1 MWKIASRAGGVN
13 IPNAFWID
21 HMKRF
26 AEFLRESRLDEELD
40 KAPKEIYSIDL
51 AKGRLLFEGM
61 EDGSAPEFEVP
72 DGADPFEAIADAAWE
87 EAFGESITEE
97 EGDGKK
103 ETGGVKPGWGGE
115 EYVSLDF
122 PSLSSESPELL
133 SEKEDSATL
142 KGLLKSKE
150 DYAKDAKSGKFWS
163 DIARDNIQKYFVVSS
178 DTESGPEWTLGYRD
192 ISEPDGEVKPVT
204 PEQAEAIID
213 QKKTENK
220 YSSGTKIY
228 NIAPDGT
235 VLLGKVPPKDSEDP
249 EIEYVPLGKKFR
261 TKFLRELNDRV
272 SSRGRHFR
280 WIGDTGRLE
289 ANTTSWITG
298 LKPGDDRHGKLDDPR
313 DKDRFSNAAY
323 APICDPD
330 PNDPNFD
337 TPEKRDRWRREM
349 SNMVLST
356 VNTAAE
362 NKKKSGKKKD
372 SHWANLAYKDNRFYL
387 GDELLDKEG
396 LT

>member
-1 MWKIASRAGGVN
+1 
-13 IPNAFWID
+13 
-21 HMKRF
+21 MKRF
-26 AEFLRESRLDEELD
+26 VEFLRESKVERELD
-40 KAPKEIYSIDL
+40 ASPKEIYSIDL
-51 AKGRLLFEGM
+51 VKGTLVSEGM
-61 EDGSAPEFEVP
+61 EDGTTPEFEVP
-72 DGADPFEAIADAAWE
+72 EGEDPFEAIADAAWE
-87 EAFGESITEE
+87 EAFGESISEE
-97 EGDGKK
+97 EDDGNEKI
-103 ETGGVKPGWGGE
+103 GGVELGWGGTVE
-115 EYVSLDF
+115 VSLDF
-122 PSLSSESPELL
+122 PELAQESPKLL

-150 DYAKDAKSGKFWS
+150 DYTKDARSGKSWS
-163 DIARDNIQKYFVVSS
+163 DIAKDSIQKYFVVSS

-192 ISEPDGEVKPVT
+192 TSDPDSEVKPVT

-213 QKKTENK
+213 QKTTENE

-235 VLLGKVPPKDSEDP
+235 VLLGKVPSKDSEDP

-261 TKFLRELNDRV
+261 TKFLRELNDRLN
-272 SSRGRHFR
+272 SKGRHFR

-289 ANTTSWITG
+289 ANTTSWIKG
-298 LKPGDDRHGKLDDPR
+298 LEPGDDRHGKLDDPR

-337 TPEKRDRWRREM
+337 TQEKRDRWRREM

-356 VNTAAE
+356 VNAAAK
-362 NKKKSGKKKD
+362 NKKKSGKKKG
-372 SHWANLAYKDNRFYL
+372 HWASLSYKDNRFYL
-387 GDELLDKEG
+387 GDEPLDKEG